1 MNIARKIIGLFVII
15 FLGLPLLFG
24 IIWAVGLTKASVSP
38 EFLSDL
44 PQKIIAEVP
53 DKANEIF
60 RDARDERF
68 ITDPNTRAWFDAV
81 AKTGI
86 SPKELME
93 KTGLL
98 EWMRGEL
105 SGSIEQLG
113 LTLRGERRP
122 RPIVIDLQPLKA
134 ALLSPEMDRFLDE
147 MLKNLPPCDERGL
160 TAWTEIAA
168 QGRAHRELPACVPD
182 PTIAKAVILN
192 ERAKAVNDI
201 GNELELMSGV
211 HDFPRFPFNLSQTV
225 TFIAYF
231 LFLIPAVFIFLGA
244 LIGAS
249 SPAGVF
255 RWSGISVIVA
265 SVPALILALTAKYF
279 SLWLIKAGPY
289 SWHGHW
295 SSELAELV
303 FDKMRWIPMRIVD
316 QLFSPVVGVAIIV
329 GVVGIVLY
337 ALSFS
342 VRDNARKAPQPVSPV
357 SAPPA
362 APQK

>member
-15 FLGLPLLFG
+15 FFGLPTLFA
-24 IIWAVGLTKASVSP
+24 IIWAVGLTRASVSP

-44 PQKIIAEVP
+44 PQKIIAAVP
-53 DKANEIF
+53 EKANEIF

-68 ITDPNTRAWFDAV
+68 IADPNTRAWFDAV

-98 EWMRGEL
+98 DWMRGEL
-105 SGSIEQLG
+105 SDSIEQLG

-122 RPIVIDLQPLKA
+122 SPIVIDLQPLKA
-134 ALLSPEMDRFLDE
+134 ALLSPEVDRFLDE
-147 MLKNLPPCDERGL
+147 MLKNLPPCDEQGIK
-160 TAWTEIAA
+160 AWTEIAA
-168 QGRAHRELPACVPD
+168 QGRVHQELPACVPD
-182 PTIAKAVILN
+182 PTIAKAVLLN

-201 GNELELMSGV
+201 DSELEIMSGV
-211 HDFPRFPFNLSQTV
+211 HDFPRLPFSLSQTV
-225 TFIAYF
+225 TFITYF

-255 RWSGISVIVA
+255 RWSGISVIVG
-265 SVPALILALTAKYF
+265 SIPALILALTAKYLSF
-279 SLWLIKAGPY
+279 WVIKAGSY

-303 FDKMRWIPMRIVD
+303 FDRMRWIPMRIVD
-316 QLFSPVVGVAIIV
+316 QLFSPVVGVALMV

-342 VRDNARKAPQPVSPV
+342 VRDTAPKAPRAV

-362 APQK
+362 AAAK

>member
-1 MNIARKIIGLFVII
+1 MNAVRKIIGLFLII
-15 FLGLPLLFG
+15 FIGLPTLFG
-24 IIWAVGLTKASVSP
+24 IVWAVGMMRATVSA
-38 EFLSDL
+38 EFLTEL
-44 PQKIIAEVP
+44 PRKIIADLP
-53 DKANEIF
+53 DKTDQIF
-60 RDARDERF
+60 RDGQKEEF
-68 ITDPNTRAWFDAV
+68 ISDKNTRAWFQAM

-86 SPKELME
+86 SPRELME

-122 RPIVIDLQPLKA
+122 KPIVIDLQPLKA
-134 ALLSPEMDRFLDE
+134 ALLSPEMDRFIDE
-147 MLKNLPPCDERGL
+147 MLKNLPPCDEQGL
-160 TAWTEIAA
+160 EAWTEIAA

-182 PTIAKAVILN
+182 PTVAKAVILN
-192 ERAKAVNDI
+192 ERAKAVNNID
-201 GNELELMSGV
+201 NELELMSNV
-211 HDFPRFPFNLSQTV
+211 HDYPRFPFNLSQTV
-225 TFIAYF
+225 TFITYF

-255 RWSGISVIVA
+255 RWSGISVIA
-265 SVPALILALTAKYF
+265 GSVPALLLALTAKYF
-279 SLWLIKAGPY
+279 SSWLIKAGPH

-295 SSELAELV
+295 NSELAELV

-316 QLFSPVVGVAIIV
+316 QLFSPVVGVALIV
-329 GVVGIVLY
+329 GVAGIVLY

-342 VRDNARKAPQPVSPV
+342 VRDNVRKVPQPV